1 MRLGIKTAIRNMQ
14 RYVFVERFPDKRLKH
29 GDTTQYGELSFLL
42 DQVGTKNNGF
52 IVDVGANDGY
62 THSNSYPFIRM
73 GWGGLLLEPDPNTF
87 LKLQGLHAN
96 NSKVRCINCA
106 AGEKQS
112 SLPLYLGSEGQSGYS
127 TLCTEQSDWY
137 EKNRSS
143 DFIEVDVEP
152 ITNILNAAHSNV
164 SIDIMSI
171 DTEGYD
177 YFVLKGLDFSLYRPT
192 IIVTED
198 EKPPYKNT
206 NKKEELLRTQGYRLL
221 RRFHNNAIY
230 RHE

>member
-1 MRLGIKTAIRNMQ
+1 MRLGIKTAIRRLH
-14 RYVFVERFPDKRLKH
+14 RYAFIERFADQRLKL

-42 DQVGTKNNGF
+42 EQVGIKNNGF

-73 GWGGLLLEPDPNTF
+73 GLNGLLLEPDPNMF
-87 LKLQGLHAN
+87 LTLQELHTS

-106 AGEKQS
+106 AGENQS
-112 SLPLYLGSEGQSGYS
+112 KLPLYLGSEGQSGYS

-137 EKNRSS
+137 ERNRSHA
-143 DFIEVDVEP
+143 FIEVDVQP
-152 ITNILNAAHSNV
+152 ITHILNAFYNTV

-177 YFVLKGLDFSLYRPT
+177 YFVLKGLDFSLYKPA
-192 IIVTED
+192 IIITED
-198 EKPPYKNT
+198 EKPPFT
-206 NKKEELLRTQGYRLL
+206 NMNEKKELLKAHGYRFL

-230 RHE
+230 RYA

>member
-1 MRLGIKTAIRNMQ
+1 MRLGIKTSLRRLH
-14 RYVFVERFPDKRLKH
+14 RYAFIERFPDKRLKH

-42 DQVGTKNNGF
+42 DQVGIKNNGF

-73 GWGGLLLEPDPNTF
+73 GWNGLLLEPVPNIF
-87 LKLQGLHAN
+87 LTLQELHAN
-96 NSKVRCINCA
+96 NNKVRCINCA
-106 AGEKQS
+106 AGDKQS
-112 SLPLYLGSEGQSGYS
+112 KLPLYLGSKGQSGYS

-137 EKNRSS
+137 ETNRSS
-143 DFIEVDVEP
+143 EFIEVDVEP
-152 ITNILNAAHSNV
+152 ITNILNTAYNNV

-177 YFVLKGLDFSLYRPT
+177 YFVLQGLDFSLYRPA
-192 IIVTED
+192 IIITED
-198 EKPPYKNT
+198 EKPPFTNM
-206 NKKEELLRTQGYRLL
+206 NKKEKLLKAHGYRFL

-230 RHE
+230 KYA